1 MPENNERF
9 NYQSELLR
17 RERYHS
23 LPLATED
30 LSNLR
35 RFIAPDDTNGRKSY
49 MAAIIIRQ
57 HMQHS
62 RAVTPR
68 VTQSHASGDGFFFT
82 ARGRATGAA
91 SAGATESEASTGAG
105 DFVAFFGAA
114 GAGLAG
120 AGDALAAGGVDG
132 VEGADGAAR
141 GVIEVG
147 GLIGRGAL
155 APSGRDVPLAVGRGS
170 PPPPMGRDELP
181 SDRLCVDEP
190 PGTGGRGAPGR
201 IDGAPPSCR
210 LVGPG
215 VAVESGAPAT
225 PGALGD

>member
-1 MPENNERF
+1 MRPAWV
-9 NYQSELLR
+9 
-17 RERYHS
+17 
-23 LPLATED
+23 PI
-30 LSNLR
+30 LSGKACGTR
-35 RFIAPDDTNGRKSY
+35 AS
-49 MAAIIIRQ
+49 
-57 HMQHS
+57 S
-62 RAVTPR
+62 RGR
-68 VTQSHASGDGFFFT
+68 VTESHASGFGFFFT

-120 AGDALAAGGVDG
+120 AGAALAAGGVDG
-132 VEGADGAAR
+132 DEVAAR
-141 GVIEVG
+141 GVMEVG
-147 GLIGRGAL
+147 ELIGRGAL

-170 PPPPMGRDELP
+170 PPPPMGRELLLP

-215 VAVESGAPAT
+215 VTVASGAPGA
-225 PGALGD
+225 PGALGDWPPRLRERRPELSGGRGVP

>member
-9 NYQSELLR
+9 NYQSELLH

-23 LPLATED
+23 LPLATEQ

-35 RFIAPDDTNGRKSY
+35 RFIAPTDTNASEH
-49 MAAIIIRQ
+49 AWVAILSGKECGTRAS
-57 HMQHS
+57 S
-62 RAVTPR
+62 RRGVTE
-68 VTQSHASGDGFFFT
+68 SHASGAGFFFT

-120 AGDALAAGGVDG
+120 AGDALAAGGVDE
-132 VEGADGAAR
+132 VEGAVGAAR

-201 IDGAPPSCR
+201 IDGAPPS
-210 LVGPG
+210 
-215 VAVESGAPAT
+215 
-225 PGALGD
+225 

>member
-1 MPENNERF
+1 MPENNARF

-35 RFIAPDDTNGRKSY
+35 RFIAPNDTNESKPCLSP
-49 MAAIIIRQ
+49 IISGQACGNRTL
-57 HMQHS
+57 S
-62 RAVTPR
+62 RRR
-68 VTQSHASGDGFFFT
+68 VTESHASGVGFFFT

-120 AGDALAAGGVDG
+120 AGAALAAGGIDG
-132 VEGADGAAR
+132 GEVAAR
-141 GVIEVG
+141 GVTEVG
-147 GLIGRGAL
+147 ELIGRGAL

-181 SDRLCVDEP
+181 SDLLCVDEP

-201 IDGAPPSCR
+201 IDGAPPS
-210 LVGPG
+210 
-215 VAVESGAPAT
+215 
-225 PGALGD
+225 

>member
-23 LPLATED
+23 LPLATEQ

-82 ARGRATGAA
+82 ARGRATGA
-91 SAGATESEASTGAG
+91 TESEASTGAG
-105 DFVAFFGAA
+105 DFVAVFGAA

-120 AGDALAAGGVDG
+120 AGDALAAGGV
-132 VEGADGAAR
+132 EGAVGAAR

-215 VAVESGAPAT
+215 VAGDSGAPAT